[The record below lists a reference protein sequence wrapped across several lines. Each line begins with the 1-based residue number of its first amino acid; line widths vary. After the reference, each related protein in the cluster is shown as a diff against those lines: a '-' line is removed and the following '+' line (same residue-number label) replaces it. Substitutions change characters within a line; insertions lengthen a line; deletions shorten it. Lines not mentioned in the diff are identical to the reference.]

1 MATRTTE
8 LLDNIGW
15 HAIAGPQAA
24 LAQRNGLAGRYDL
37 DVAPFSAVADPASDQ
52 AWSDLAELA
61 GPAHPAVLF
70 APGLHARPGWDVVMQ
85 FQCLQMIAGDI
96 AGPPGDLDL
105 VDLTAADVPEM
116 IELVTAT
123 RPGPF
128 SERTIEMGR
137 YLGHRVDGRLV
148 AMAGERMRCEGFT
161 EVSAVCTAEDFR
173 GRGLGGAL
181 TLAVAQHIRARGD
194 EAFLHVAEENVTA
207 QRLYLELGFTVRRDD
222 IDVLILRRKES

>member
-1 MATRTTE
+1 MATQTAQ
-8 LLDNIGW
+8 LLDNVGW
-15 HAIAGPQAA
+15 HAIAGPQSH

-37 DVAPFSAVADPASDQ
+37 DVAPFSAIADPASDE
-52 AWSDLAELA
+52 AWSDLAALA

-70 APGLHARPGWDVVMQ
+70 APGLEARPGWDVVTQ

-96 AGPPGDLDL
+96 AGPPDDLEL
-105 VDLTAADVPEM
+105 VDLTTGDVPEM
-116 IELVTAT
+116 LALVKAT

-128 SERTIEMGR
+128 GERTIEMGR

-148 AMAGERMRCEGFT
+148 ALAGERMRCPGFT
-161 EVSAVCTAEDFR
+161 EVSAVCTDEAFR

-181 TLAVAQHIRARGD
+181 TLAVAKNIRERDD

-207 QRLYLELGFTVRRDD
+207 RRLYLELGFTVRRDD
-222 IDVLILRRKES
+222 IDVLILRRRGT